1 MKVGAFPEHPI
12 SFSVGT
18 VSLAGIL
25 HVPTANGLLDG
36 MAVVLVPGGLV
47 RRVGLHRLYVSAARA
62 LARQGAWAFRFDLPG
77 VGESEGQVRRV
88 TPGRL
93 ASLEASHAEEVG
105 AALDLL
111 ERETDCATLALL
123 GHCSGGRS
131 ALACAAADSRVGG
144 VVTWATPVGDDR
156 TAAPVGWIED
166 ALHRLRARATPALWV
181 YGTRDVAWSA
191 FQKMGPT
198 LTPEG
203 TSSISPPWTIHTITS
218 ANHDFTS
225 GAWTGQAID
234 ATLQWMTA
242 RNVSW
247 SPRKGTRWTSA

>member
-1 MKVGAFPEHPI
+1 VKVGAFPERPV

-18 VSLAGIL
+18 VTLAGIL
-25 HVPTANGLLDG
+25 HVPIADG
-36 MAVVLVPGGLV
+36 VLRGTAVVLVPGGLL

-77 VGESEGQVRRV
+77 VGESGGQVRRL
-88 TPGRL
+88 TPARL

-105 AALDLL
+105 SALDLL

-144 VVTWATPVGDDR
+144 VVTWATPVGGDR
-156 TAAPVGWIED
+156 TAAPTGWIEEV
-166 ALHRLRARATPALWV
+166 LHRLRARATPVLWV

-191 FQKMGPT
+191 FQKIVAT
-198 LTPEG
+198 LTTEG
-203 TSSISPPWTIHTITS
+203 TASSSPPWTIHTIAS

-225 GAWTGQAID
+225 RAWTGEAID
-234 ATLQWMTA
+234 ATIEWMTERA
-242 RNVSW
+242 VSW
-247 SPRKGTRWTSA
+247 NRQKGVRWTSA

>member
-1 MKVGAFPEHPI
+1 MTVGAFPERPV

-18 VSLAGIL
+18 VTLAGIL
-25 HVPTANGLLDG
+25 HEPTLDG
-36 MAVVLVPGGLV
+36 SLHGVAVGLIPGGLI

-77 VGESEGQVRRV
+77 VGESGGEVRRV
-88 TPGRL
+88 TPARL
-93 ASLEASHAEEVG
+93 ASLEVSHAEEVG

-111 ERETDCATLALL
+111 ERETGCETLAVL

-131 ALACAAADSRVGG
+131 ALACAAGDPRVGG
-144 VVTWATPVGDDR
+144 VVAWATPVGDDR

-166 ALHRLRARATPALWV
+166 AVHRLCARATPALWV

-191 FQKMGPT
+191 FHRIVPK
-198 LTPEG
+198 LTTEG
-203 TSSISPPWTIHTITS
+203 TASIGPPWTIRTIPS

-225 GAWTGQAID
+225 RAWTGEAID
-234 ATLQWMTA
+234 TTLEWMAA
-242 RNVSW
+242 RSVSW
-247 SPRKGTRWTSA
+247 SPRNGVRWTSA